1 MRSMKLLHILEQ
13 GTTLP
18 NVTHFTYFSGQ
29 DPFGSHRLREMFIY
43 ILPTE

>member
-1 MRSMKLLHILEQ
+1 MRSMKLLHILAQ

-18 NVTHFTYFSGQ
+18 NVTHFTYLSGW
-29 DPFGSHRLREMFIY
+29 DPFGSCKLRQMFIY